1 MQVIV
6 VGAGMAGLAAALC
19 LGRGNHSVL
28 LLDRDPLHVSAD
40 PSEAFHWSRRGIAH
54 FQQPHAFLP
63 RGRRELKLL
72 FPDVYSTLLDAGA
85 TDYSVSEK
93 IQHGSH
99 PDDHELVY
107 LSVRRPIIEWALRR
121 AILREPSVVVRT
133 AIVRDLLIESGKVP
147 AVRGVVLGSGEQ
159 LKADLVV
166 DAQGRRTSFPSK
178 LASARIDIP
187 IESSSTHILYYS
199 RYFKML
205 PGKQFP
211 RGPWLTTP
219 RGDLGYAGYSSFTG
233 ENGTFALVLAIGT
246 WDRELRCLQHEA
258 AWTAATSRIER
269 FAPLIHHEFAAP
281 ITPVLAMGETQ
292 NTLLRYI
299 DDGRDLVRRFIPV
312 GDSVCHTDPTF
323 ALGLS
328 FALIHARALKSAL
341 ESPANDPGSVL
352 RAYWAA
358 IYPEMR
364 ERFDFAVAADN
375 DRARIWRGE
384 PLDPF
389 HANGSYPMFTMVAAT
404 IAALQ
409 DDDIFRKTVRR
420 MGFLDP
426 LSVFDDDRDLHR
438 KIEEITERSLRS
450 MPPPKSIGREDLL
463 AAVRTAT
470 HGNINSMKQAAP
482 S

>member
-1 MQVIV
+1 
-6 VGAGMAGLAAALC
+6 
-19 LGRGNHSVL
+19 
-28 LLDRDPLHVSAD
+28 
-40 PSEAFHWSRRGIAH
+40 
-54 FQQPHAFLP
+54 
-63 RGRRELKLL
+63 
-72 FPDVYSTLLDAGA
+72 
-85 TDYSVSEK
+85 
-93 IQHGSH
+93 
-99 PDDHELVY
+99 
-107 LSVRRPIIEWALRR
+107 
-121 AILREPSVVVRT
+121 
-133 AIVRDLLIESGKVP
+133 
-147 AVRGVVLGSGEQ
+147 
-159 LKADLVV
+159 
-166 DAQGRRTSFPSK
+166 
-178 LASARIDIP
+178 
-187 IESSSTHILYYS
+187 
-199 RYFKML
+199 
-205 PGKQFP
+205 
-211 RGPWLTTP
+211 
-219 RGDLGYAGYSSFTG
+219 
-233 ENGTFALVLAIGT
+233 
-246 WDRELRCLQHEA
+246 
-258 AWTAATSRIER
+258 
-269 FAPLIHHEFAAP
+269 
-281 ITPVLAMGETQ
+281 MGETQ

-299 DDGRDLVRRFIPV
+299 DDGRDLVRGFIPV